1 MKRVLLVG
9 NAPLPDDNVKK
20 RPSEGL
26 RTWQFVKA
34 LTGGMTNGSGASAA
48 ASSMAGSTGAASS
61 ASGSAGENESTNRS
75 VLAKMVPKSG
85 LDLRLVTIAVDDCYD
100 DEDLEPE
107 VGTQASLGFGGSAGS
122 GSSSMGGAG
131 ADAKVTR
138 ESLLR
143 KDFRYGANFI
153 HHQIS
158 ENDPSL
164 YGTLQSIIDE
174 HKPDVIIGVNLDVCN
189 ILSRMR
195 FDCVFWAD
203 MAGWTMAKA
212 QIDAYKTRNDRRL
225 GNYLKLEENVLARAD
240 FISVVSEAQKYTVVG
255 ELAMMKKMG
264 AYEFDREF
272 VVTIENGLEDFK
284 SDRIEKIVRTVR
296 QSPSSDRAWSA
307 GGFEEV
313 EDSGLRYFRGPSSY
327 SGADIPSNAFVVLWL
342 GSYSAWVDEETL
354 FKGVEAA
361 MEAVAADEPDGS
373 EAETGAGAGSAAGS
387 GSSSGAR
394 RGSGLN
400 RTREIYFVSTGGL
413 SELSRAEG
421 SVSEGANKTYL
432 NFKEMVG
439 LSRFKDRFKFLGWVP
454 VKHIPYLYREA
465 DIGINV
471 DRRCLDTLTGS
482 RNRLLEMMKFELPI
496 ISTFGTELSYGMGSS
511 GACLGVASGSVAGVR
526 DAILE
531 LYSNPARRK
540 DYGLKG
546 RKYLESYCSYD
557 RVMRPFNKWLG
568 ELSVG
573 AGVDEEGLTRG
584 HSSAGSAR
592 SAGVFGGSAGG
603 STAAAIGDR
612 AQKSF
617 EKFADDAGKKVKSLK
632 ERFFK

>member
-34 LTGGMTNGSGASAA
+34 LTGGMTNGSAA
-48 ASSMAGSTGAASS
+48 GSTSGSMAGS
-61 ASGSAGENESTNRS
+61 SAGEDGSRNGR
-75 VLAKMVPKSG
+75 VLSKMVPRSG

-107 VGTQASLGFGGSAGS
+107 VGTQASLGFADGGSDGAAGS
-122 GSSSMGGAG
+122 GAG

-143 KDFRYGANFI
+143 KDYKYGANFI

-158 ENDPSL
+158 ENDSSL

-189 ILSRMR
+189 VLSRMR

-225 GNYLKLEENVLARAD
+225 GSYLRLEENVLARAD

-296 QSPSSDRAWSA
+296 NSPSADRAWSA
-307 GGFEEV
+307 GGLEEV

-327 SGADIPSNAFVVLWL
+327 SGADIPSNAFVILWL

-361 MEAVAADEPDGS
+361 MAAVAGADEGS
-373 EAETGAGAGSAAGS
+373 ESGAGGGGGG
-387 GSSSGAR
+387 GSSAR

-413 SELSRAEG
+413 SELSKSEA

-439 LSRFKDRFKFLGWVP
+439 LSRFKDQFKFLGWVP
-454 VKHIPYLYREA
+454 AKHIPYLYREA

-496 ISTFGTELSYGMGSS
+496 VSTFGTELSYGMGSF
-511 GACLGVASGSVAGVR
+511 GACLGVASGSIEGVR

-540 DYGLKG
+540 DYGSKG
-546 RKYLESYCSYD
+546 RKYLESYCAYD
-557 RVMRPFNKWLG
+557 RVMKPFNKWLG
-568 ELSVG
+568 KFSIG
-573 AGVDEEGLTRG
+573 AGVADDGLGR
-584 HSSAGSAR
+584 
-592 SAGVFGGSAGG
+592 GGSGAARG
-603 STAAAIGDR
+603 SVARGSAAIGDR
-612 AQKSF
+612 AH
-617 EKFADDAGKKVKSLK
+617 KFLVKFGLK
-632 ERFFK
+632 